1 MKKVF
6 VRIARA
12 ILISIIL
19 SIFGFNMLTIL
30 SVNKKVSYSIQE
42 FSNKLREYIDLQ
54 PSRLLQE
61 KRKIEE
67 NLINSTYLISNN
79 TTDTQGSGVLIK
91 YNNNF
96 YILSAA
102 HMVSDNNIN
111 EISILNNIELFE
123 DNILIGKLSV
133 KKINRGYDI
142 VLFSIDNIKSLNIK
156 NYATIADSEP
166 GKAENIYI
174 VGNPAG
180 IEDLLSEGKVIVHNK
195 YFTYFYDHSYFGSSG
210 GGIFNQKG
218 ELVGTISHMR
228 TAILADIPF
237 VIYGA
242 TRQSI
247 IAEFLKDIE

>member
-6 VRIARA
+6 VKIAR
-12 ILISIIL
+12 IMLISIIL
-19 SIFGFNMLTIL
+19 VIFGFTMFTIL

-42 FSNKLREYIDLQ
+42 FNNKLREYIDLQ
-54 PSRLLQE
+54 PSRLQQE

-67 NLINSTYLISNN
+67 NLINSTYLIKNN
-79 TTDTQGSGVLIK
+79 TTESQGSGVLIK

-102 HMVSDNNIN
+102 HIVGDNNIN

-123 DNILIGKLSV
+123 NNILIGTLSV
-133 KKINRGYDI
+133 KKINRDYDI

-174 VGNPAG
+174 VGNPVG
-180 IEDLLSEGKVIVHNK
+180 VEDLLSEGKVITHSK
-195 YFTYFYDHSYFGSSG
+195 YFAYFYDHSYFGSSG

-218 ELVGTISHMR
+218 ELAGTISHMR
-228 TAILADIPF
+228 VSILMDIPF
-237 VIYGA
+237 IIHGA

-247 IAEFLKDIE
+247 MVEFLKDIK